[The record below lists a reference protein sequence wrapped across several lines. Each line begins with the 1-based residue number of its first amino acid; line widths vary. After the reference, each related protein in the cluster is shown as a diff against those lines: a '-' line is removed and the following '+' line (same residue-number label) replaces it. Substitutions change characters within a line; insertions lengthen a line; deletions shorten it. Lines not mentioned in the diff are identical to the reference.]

1 MLVQFRTVLHDFL
14 RLQNKNTFTGCL
26 LKSWIGKRI
35 ELLDCVGLPNV
46 YNDQKRF
53 PAFAYLFN
61 TLYTITFSS
70 LND

>member
-46 YNDQKRF
+46 YND
-53 PAFAYLFN
+53 LFN

>member
-14 RLQNKNTFTGCL
+14 KTSKQEYFYWM
-26 LKSWIGKRI
+26 SWIGKRI

-46 YNDQKRF
+46 YNDQKHF

-61 TLYTITFSS
+61 TLYTITFFS